1 MAITDSNSFTM
12 ADLEVMQAA
21 LQAQTEKIEA
31 GIDWEHIPAEP
42 DNQQN
47 YIIKEVC
54 QMTANTKLTKQIMEE
69 AILSSGYEI
78 GTIDDQH
85 LDILIYCF
93 MRQYVDES
101 TYLRNKL
108 FCSNEIFENV
118 ILSRVVPAEESL
130 YHFHQ
135 IMVRVFESAKAKVS
149 FTSYEQEM
157 IINSLV
163 QMHPD
168 LKALPILDHLMNN
181 IGTHFCV
188 TEYRGGKAIGLL
200 FDETETY
207 AEYAEVIPKSWT
219 ACNNAQNGSIL
230 TVQDAL
236 DHWMGTLE
244 ASMELNRLKHMFYK

>member
-1 MAITDSNSFTM
+1 MEFN
-12 ADLEVMQAA
+12 
-21 LQAQTEKIEA
+21 
-31 GIDWEHIPAEP
+31 H
-42 DNQQN
+42 
-47 YIIKEVC
+47 
-54 QMTANTKLTKQIMEE
+54 TKLTKQIMEE

-85 LDILIYCF
+85 LDTLIFCI
-93 MRQYVDES
+93 MKQYVDVQ

-108 FCSNEIFENV
+108 LCNSNEIFENV
-118 ILSRVVPAEESL
+118 ILSRVPAEESL

-135 IMVRVFESAKAKVS
+135 IMVRAFESAKAKAS
-149 FTSYEQEM
+149 FTSYEQE
-157 IINSLV
+157 IIISNLV

>member
-1 MAITDSNSFTM
+1 
-12 ADLEVMQAA
+12 
-21 LQAQTEKIEA
+21 
-31 GIDWEHIPAEP
+31 
-42 DNQQN
+42 
-47 YIIKEVC
+47 
-54 QMTANTKLTKQIMEE
+54 MTANTKLTKQIMEE

-85 LDILIYCF
+85 LNTLIYCI

-101 TYLRNKL
+101 TYWRNKL
-108 FCSNEIFENV
+108 FCNNEIFENR
-118 ILSRVVPAEESL
+118 ILSRVPAEESL

-135 IMVRVFESAKAKVS
+135 TMVRAFESAKAKVS

-157 IINSLV
+157 IINNLV

-168 LKALPILDHLMNN
+168 LKALPILEHLTDN
-181 IGTHFCV
+181 IGTHFYV
-188 TEYRGGKAIGLL
+188 TEYRGEKAVGLL

-207 AEYAEVIPKSWT
+207 AEYAEVILKSWT
-219 ACNNAQNGSIL
+219 ACDNAQNGSIF

>member
-1 MAITDSNSFTM
+1 MAVTDNNSFTM

-21 LQAQTEKIEA
+21 WLAETEKINI
-31 GIDWEHIPAEP
+31 GIDMEHIPAEP

-47 YIIKEVC
+47 YIIKEAC

-85 LDILIYCF
+85 LDTLIFCI
-93 MRQYVDES
+93 MKQYVDVQ

-108 FCSNEIFENV
+108 LCNSNEIFENV
-118 ILSRVVPAEESL
+118 ILSRVPAEESL

-135 IMVRVFESAKAKVS
+135 IMVRAFESTKATAS

-157 IINSLV
+157 IINNLV

-168 LKALPILDHLMNN
+168 LKMLPVLQHLTDNL
-181 IGTHFCV
+181 GTHLCV
-188 TEYRGGKAIGLL
+188 TEYQDGKAVGLL
-200 FDETETY
+200 FDEMETY
-207 AEYAEVIPKSWT
+207 AEYTEVIPESWK
-219 ACNNAQNGSIL
+219 ACDNAQNGSIL

-244 ASMELNRLKHMFYK
+244 TSRDANRLKHKFYK

>member
-1 MAITDSNSFTM
+1 MAVTDNNSFTM

-21 LQAQTEKIEA
+21 WLAETEKISI
-31 GIDWEHIPAEP
+31 GIDWEHIPADP
-42 DNQQN
+42 DNQQKYN
-47 YIIKEVC
+47 IKEVC

-69 AILSSGYEI
+69 AIFSGGYEI

-85 LDILIYCF
+85 LDTLIYCI

-108 FCSNEIFENV
+108 LCNSNEIFENV
-118 ILSRVVPAEESL
+118 ILSRVAAEKSL

-135 IMVRVFESAKAKVS
+135 IMVSAFEFAKVKAS
-149 FTSYEQEM
+149 FTSYEQE
-157 IINSLV
+157 ILISNLI

-168 LKALPILDHLMNN
+168 LKALPILEHLTDN
-181 IGTHFCV
+181 IGTHFYV
-188 TEYRGGKAIGLL
+188 TEYRDGKAVGLL

-207 AEYAEVIPKSWT
+207 AEYAEVIPESWT
-219 ACNNAQNGSIL
+219 ACDNAQNGSIL

-236 DHWMGTLE
+236 DHWMDTLE
-244 ASMELNRLKHMFYK
+244 TSMDANRLKHMFYK